1 MFKFYIVYEKGCISL
16 YFLLAWC
23 TNSEF
28 TVLKFLY
35 FAHFL
40 FCSAFLFLFLKN
52 RKRWALWAAWESLC
66 LRFLCDDAL
75 DLVEELL
82 VKPVHFCMGDINSSR
97 HLVWLYLFFF
107 QSLWHMNVG
116 VTMRRW
122 ISCIY
127 WVRNDLPCVSFFTP
141 RVNLFLV
148 WINHFCWRSR

>member
-1 MFKFYIVYEKGCISL
+1 MKKG
-16 YFLLAWC
+16 
-23 TNSEF
+23 
-28 TVLKFLY
+28 VFLY
-35 FAHFL
+35 TFCLHGVLILNLQFL
-40 FCSAFLFLFLKN
+40 NSYILLIFYSVPLFFFFFLKN